1 MLSPRPPQEA
11 TDIFSLS
18 DQVLADR
25 LQFIEEI
32 GFGNWGSV
40 WLCRPKSAR
49 TKEPEEDIQ
58 VAVKLVHR
66 SKTATTAA
74 RVRSL
79 WNEMKIVR
87 SFKND
92 PHPSIVPFHSF
103 IITPSYALI
112 TMDYLPELIPVEVPE
127 VKAREW
133 FRSLLSGV
141 QFLHKRGV
149 VHNDIK
155 PANILISHD
164 HVPVLV
170 DFGFAEKYDVKS
182 SKAFHSNLTYGTPEY
197 LSPERARGL
206 PHDTRKS
213 DVWSLGITFFEVLV
227 GRTPFEFAEGEQ
239 FSTKEDLE
247 KYWGRTLRGKWVGT
261 WKMSKS
267 AERLLRR
274 MIQPNADLRCM
285 ATDVMADSY
294 WTEYKDAVVS
304 SHRKSAS
311 VSYVA
316 SPLSL
321 VVGKDSA
328 KLIDI
333 ISPWS
338 TRRLSKDQREK
349 ERKTKG
355 GKVAM
360 SAGKENASL
369 AVPKTRKDNDAAL
382 APARAGHTRSRS
394 QPRVQ
399 AVEGDNL
406 SFAMPYSS
414 IFDARGANVVVV
426 IFFAVAIAQTK
437 KRVGVASINIL
448 APIRGSPPVTPN
460 VRKDKAAPASA
471 LGKENATSA
480 AAIGARKHSIPR
492 KPVPPVNS
500 RDFAPKAPPKSRD
513 VVRKAGRVLADR
525 TAHVMNTNDASKSGN
540 ADAKKAVKDEQ
551 GNSPAIE
558 EGKSQAEEGKSMGSV
573 HDRMREWERER
584 ERLRDIVRM
593 KEDRGDRKK
602 VTEESGTERGTPERA
617 ERVDE
622 RRAHS
627 EDILRD
633 DIVRNAVHVS
643 RTPSGSV
650 SSTPMSPDMNF
661 SFQDSFPRS
670 VSANE
675 SGLSLFKQS
684 LKISIGRGP
693 ISMILISDSQ
703 PVLPAGKTVQ
713 MYKSSTL
720 GCFNRRSTQTP
731 STTAEDVSREQSWDD
746 DELIQQADSTL
757 PVVRQAVRNERA
769 GVDSRAD
776 RMTIWIQN
784 VEKVV
789 EDARQ
794 NFASSNVTQLPP
806 LPIAPPVPR
815 SASRNKTGR
824 AARLP
829 RKVLAASQIFQQDV
843 DQSLVNDYR
852 MSTTSTSTSPVA
864 NVTLCFPDHT
874 LQALPSEE
882 LSQVLGV
889 GQSPP
894 RVRRATVTGRSPE
907 KNAIIE
913 AESPSKRKEKS
924 KSQNDLLS
932 RPITAIAK
940 LQFELERLAQP
951 SAPLPLSAVIDRSI
965 FIADP
970 LSVRRGVPDV
980 PQTPSIQVYTSGPS
994 GTDSLAAFPFNVE
1007 PYPIRASSASD
1018 ADTNQTTLDP
1028 CQMSHKSDHKNLCRG
1043 CSTQHHVIRCPPP
1056 VSSDDIEKRRTVSVD
1071 ELGIMQ
1077 SCSVDVGGETQIQVL
1092 KDERSNTVRNVRR
1105 AIKAIVTG
1113 KTASKG
1119 SRVD

>member
-1 MLSPRPPQEA
+1 
-11 TDIFSLS
+11 
-18 DQVLADR
+18 
-25 LQFIEEI
+25 
-32 GFGNWGSV
+32 
-40 WLCRPKSAR
+40 
-49 TKEPEEDIQ
+49 
-58 VAVKLVHR
+58 
-66 SKTATTAA
+66 
-74 RVRSL
+74 
-79 WNEMKIVR
+79 
-87 SFKND
+87 
-92 PHPSIVPFHSF
+92 
-103 IITPSYALI
+103 
-112 TMDYLPELIPVEVPE
+112 
-127 VKAREW
+127 
-133 FRSLLSGV
+133 
-141 QFLHKRGV
+141 
-149 VHNDIK
+149 
-155 PANILISHD
+155 
-164 HVPVLV
+164 
-170 DFGFAEKYDVKS
+170 
-182 SKAFHSNLTYGTPEY
+182 
-197 LSPERARGL
+197 
-206 PHDTRKS
+206 
-213 DVWSLGITFFEVLV
+213 VWSLGITFFEVLV

-311 VSYVA
+311 VSYVT
-316 SPLSL
+316 SPLSS

-369 AVPKTRKDNDAAL
+369 AVPKTRKDSDAAL
-382 APARAGHTRSRS
+382 APARAGHTRSHS

-399 AVEGDNL
+399 AVE
-406 SFAMPYSS
+406 
-414 IFDARGANVVVV
+414 
-426 IFFAVAIAQTK
+426 AIAQTK

-448 APIRGSPPVTPN
+448 APIRGSSPVTPN

-471 LGKENATSA
+471 LGKENAASA

-492 KPVPPVNS
+492 KPMPPVNS
-500 RDFAPKAPPKSRD
+500 RDFAPKAPPKSQD

-558 EGKSQAEEGKSMGSV
+558 EGKSMGSV

-593 KEDRGDRKK
+593 KEVRGDRKK
-602 VTEESGTERGTPERA
+602 VTEESGTERGTSERA

-633 DIVRNAVHVS
+633 DIVRNTVHVS

-703 PVLPAGKTVQ
+703 PVLPAGKT
-713 MYKSSTL
+713 SA
-720 GCFNRRSTQTP
+720 NTP

-757 PVVRQAVRNERA
+757 PVARQAVRNERA
-769 GVDSRAD
+769 GADSRAD

-843 DQSLVNDYR
+843 DQGLVNDHR

-874 LQALPSEE
+874 LQALPSKEP
-882 LSQVLGV
+882 SQVLGV

-980 PQTPSIQVYTSGPS
+980 PQTPSIQVWTSGPS
-994 GTDSLAAFPFNVE
+994 GTDSLAASPFNVE
-1007 PYPIRASSASD
+1007 PYPIRVPSTTSPINEPPTTQRRVEGVYDRFLMATTGVKRVGRGYQSD
-1018 ADTNQTTLDP
+1018 NVGP
-1028 CQMSHKSDHKNLCRG
+1028 MSNVPQAGSQKPVPRMFH
-1043 CSTQHHVIRCPPP
+1043 STSRHPMPPP

-1071 ELGIMQ
+1071 ELGVMQ
-1077 SCSVDVGGETQIQVL
+1077 SCSVDVGGETQIQVS

-1105 AIKAIVTG
+1105 AIKAIVAG